1 VRDIE
6 LIVYD
11 LQSASGKLQS
21 AIAMEPVGKRPLS
34 GAQSALFLLLAVN
47 LFNYI
52 DRQILAALEPNIRAS
67 FFAPGD
73 LNAMTKTGLL
83 GDAFF
88 VTYMISAP
96 ILGLLADRI
105 SRWLI
110 IGSAVILWSLAS
122 GGSGLA
128 ATFAILFATR
138 ICVGIGEGGYG
149 PAAPT
154 ILADLFPI
162 QTRGRIM
169 AIFYAAIPVGSAL
182 GYVIGG
188 LVGAHLG
195 WRWAFYL
202 VTPPGL
208 LLGFLCFFQS
218 DPRAGAHHLAQQSPR
233 RSLRDYVRLFRT
245 RSYLINCVAQTLMTF
260 VTGGLGFWVSAYL
273 RYRNQSPDVGMTIF
287 GLITVV
293 AGLVSTILGGV
304 IADRLRSRFAGSYFW
319 VSGIGMLIACPFF
332 VATLYTPFPAAW
344 VPMFF
349 AIFFLFVNTGPSNT
363 ALANVSLPSVRATA
377 FAVNILVVHALGD
390 VQAFWLLGYIGGHT
404 NMHVAFLFVSGI
416 IFLSGLAWLVG
427 AKYLPADTAAVETAG
442 TT

>member
-1 VRDIE
+1 MIYNRRAANCNRQ
-6 LIVYD
+6 L
-11 LQSASGKLQS
+11 LMQTRARPSSAAKT
-21 AIAMEPVGKRPLS
+21 A
-34 GAQSALFLLLAVN
+34 LLLLLGVN

-52 DRQILAALEPNIRAS
+52 DRQILAALEPDIRAT
-67 FFAPGD
+67 FFAAD
-73 LNAMTKTGLL
+73 DVHAMTKTGLL

-96 ILGLLADRI
+96 ILGFLADRF
-105 SRWLI
+105 SRWI
-110 IGSAVILWSLAS
+110 IVGSAVILWSLAS

-138 ICVGIGEGGYG
+138 VLVGIGEGGYG

-162 QTRGRIM
+162 ETRGRIM
-169 AIFYAAIPVGSAL
+169 AIFCSAIPVGSAI

-208 LLGFLCFFQS
+208 LLGLLCFWQR
-218 DPRAGAHHLAQQSPR
+218 DPRGAADHLVQKSAR
-233 RSLRDYVRLFRT
+233 RSVRDYLNLFRT
-245 RSYLINCVAQTLMTF
+245 RSYLINCIAMTLMTF
-260 VTGGLGFWVSAYL
+260 VTGGLGFWVPAYL
-273 RYRNQSPDVGMTIF
+273 RYRDQSPAVGMTIF

-293 AGLVSTILGGV
+293 AGLVSTLLGGV
-304 IADRLRSRFAGSYFW
+304 IADKLRPRLPGSYFW
-319 VSGIGMLIACPFF
+319 VSGIGMLIACPIFI
-332 VATLYTPFPAAW
+332 VALYIPFPAAW
-344 VPMFF
+344 VAMFL
-349 AIFFLFVNTGPSNT
+349 AIFFLFLNTGPSNT
-363 ALANVSLPSVRATA
+363 ALANVSLPAVRATA
-377 FAVNILVVHALGD
+377 FAASIFVIHAFGD

-416 IFLSGLAWLVG
+416 IFLSGLVWLIGV
-427 AKYLPADTAAVETAG
+427 KYLAADTAAVESRTG
-442 TT
+442 

>member
-1 VRDIE
+1 
-6 LIVYD
+6 
-11 LQSASGKLQS
+11 
-21 AIAMEPVGKRPLS
+21 MEGGAKKSTS
-34 GAQSALFLLLAVN
+34 GAYGALMLLLGIN

-52 DRQILAALEPNIRAS
+52 DRQILAALEPDIRAS
-67 FFAPGD
+67 FFTSGD
-73 LNAMTKTGLL
+73 VNAMMKTGLL

-96 ILGLLADRI
+96 LLGFLADRI

-110 IGSAVILWSLAS
+110 VGSAVILWSLAS

-162 QTRGRIM
+162 ETRGRMM

-188 LVGAHLG
+188 LVGAHFG

-208 LLGFLCFFQS
+208 LLGLLCFWQR
-218 DPRAGAHHLAQQSPR
+218 DPRVAAHHLEQESPR
-233 RSLRDYVRLFRT
+233 RSIRDYLRLFRT

-260 VTGGLGFWVSAYL
+260 VTGGLGFWAAAYL

-293 AGLVSTILGGV
+293 AGLVSTLLGGV
-304 IADRLRSRFAGSYFW
+304 IADKLRSRFAGSYFW
-319 VSGIGMLIACPFF
+319 VSGIGMLIACPIFI
-332 VATLYTPFPAAW
+332 VALYIPFPAAW
-344 VPMFF
+344 IAMFL
-349 AIFFLFVNTGPSNT
+349 AIFFLFLNTGPSNT
-363 ALANVSLPSVRATA
+363 ALANVSLPAVRATA
-377 FAVNILVVHALGD
+377 FAANIFIIHALGD

-416 IFLSGLAWLVG
+416 IFTSGVIWLLGV
-427 AKYLPADTAAVETAG
+427 KYLAADTDAIETAQK
-442 TT
+442 

>member
-1 VRDIE
+1 MIYNRPRANCNRQ
-6 LIVYD
+6 LSM
-11 LQSASGKLQS
+11 Q
-21 AIAMEPVGKRPLS
+21 PVGNRPLS
-34 GAQSALFLLLAVN
+34 GARSALFLLLAIN

-52 DRQILAALEPNIRAS
+52 DRQILAALEPDIRAS

-73 LNAMTKTGLL
+73 VNAMTKTGLL

-110 IGSAVILWSLAS
+110 VGSAVILWSLAS
-122 GGSGLA
+122 GASGLA

-162 QTRGRIM
+162 ETRGRMM

-188 LVGAHLG
+188 LVGAHFG

-208 LLGFLCFFQS
+208 LLGLLCFWQR
-218 DPRAGAHHLAQQSPR
+218 DPRVAAHHLEQESPR
-233 RSLRDYVRLFRT
+233 RSIRDYLRLFST

-260 VTGGLGFWVSAYL
+260 VTGGLGFWAAAYL

-293 AGLVSTILGGV
+293 AGLVSTLLGGV
-304 IADRLRSRFAGSYFW
+304 IADKLRSRFAGSYFW

-332 VATLYTPFPAAW
+332 IATLYIPFPAAW
-344 VPMFF
+344 ITMFL

-377 FAVNILVVHALGD
+377 FAVNILVIHALGD
-390 VQAFWLLGYIGGHT
+390 VQAFWLLGYIGGHA

-427 AKYLPADTAAVETAG
+427 VKYLPADTAAVETAG

>member
-1 VRDIE
+1 ME
-6 LIVYD
+6 GIVYH
-11 LQSASGKLQS
+11 LQSAPGKLQS
-21 AIAMEPVGKRPLS
+21 AIAMQLVGKKMLS
-34 GAQSALFLLLAVN
+34 GARGALFLLLAIN

-52 DRQILAALEPNIRAS
+52 DRQILAALEPDIRET
-67 FFAPGD
+67 FFAASD
-73 LNAMTKTGLL
+73 VNAMTKTGLL

-96 ILGLLADRI
+96 ILGLLADRF
-105 SRWLI
+105 SRWII
-110 IGSAVILWSLAS
+110 IGCAVILWSLAS

-154 ILADLFPI
+154 ILSDLFPI
-162 QTRGRIM
+162 EKRGRIM
-169 AIFYAAIPVGSAL
+169 AIFCAAIPVGSAL

-188 LVGAHLG
+188 LIGAHLG

-202 VTPPGL
+202 VAPPGL
-208 LLGFLCFFQS
+208 LLGMLCFWQR
-218 DPRAGAHHLAQQSPR
+218 DPRVAAHQLVQKSPR
-233 RSLRDYVRLFRT
+233 RSIGDYLRLFRT
-245 RSYLINCVAQTLMTF
+245 RSYLINCVAITLMTF
-260 VTGGLGFWVSAYL
+260 VQGGLGFWVPAYL
-273 RYRNQSPDVGMTIF
+273 RYRNQSPSVGMTIF

-293 AGLVSTILGGV
+293 AGLVSTLLGGV

-332 VATLYTPFPAAW
+332 IVTLYIPFPAAW
-344 VPMFF
+344 IAMFL
-349 AIFFLFVNTGPSNT
+349 AIFFLFLNTGPSNT
-363 ALANVSLPSVRATA
+363 ALANVSLPAVRATA
-377 FAVNILVVHALGD
+377 FAVNIFVVHAFGD

-416 IFLSGLAWLVG
+416 ILLSGVAWLIGV
-427 AKYLPADTAAVETAG
+427 KYLPADTAAVETAA
-442 TT
+442 T